1 MAFVLIDF
9 DEKFNDYLTEWME
22 KNSAKYRNADEME
35 EAAPEVYMEWLSTPA
50 QWLDGAC
57 PGTYFD
63 SCSDA
68 AELCGL
74 LVSYLNEDIC
84 VPDVLLERIADLG
97 DDAAVMALLTDE
109 SAPCEARMMAID
121 LLDQMASTAP
131 MVTYLR
137 WQVERNVDDDL
148 LDKSIDALTNMG
160 ESVKG
165 PALVAFRAADSKG
178 KDYLLDVLCNYPGD
192 EEVFQYTLSRFKD
205 SESER
210 ALFAGYL
217 AKLGDD
223 RALEALLDVAESDDV
238 KYIDFIEIRSAIERL
253 GSEAPVRDFSNDPT
267 YKAVKR
273 LQVNP
278 YKGRMQ

>member
-1 MAFVLIDF
+1 MNKLLDF
-9 DEKFNDYLTEWME
+9 DAYFDDYLTLWME
-22 KNSAKYRNADEME
+22 KNASRFRNADEME
-35 EAAPEVYMEWLSTPA
+35 EAAPEAYEEWLSTPA
-50 QWLDGAC
+50 PWLGGKCPGCAWDDCTDGAQLVQLLRE
-57 PGTYFD
+57 YVD
-63 SCSDA
+63 S
-68 AELCGL
+68 
-74 LVSYLNEDIC
+74 DIS
-84 VPDVLLERIADLG
+84 VPDPLLERIADLK
-97 DDAAVMALLTDE
+97 DEAAVMALLTDKA
-109 SAPCEARMMAID
+109 APCEARMMAID
-121 LLDQMASTAP
+121 LLIQMESTAP
-131 MVTYLR
+131 MVDYLR
-137 WQVERNVDDDL
+137 WQVERTEDDDL
-148 LDKSIDALTNMG
+148 LDKSIEALDEMG
-160 ESVKG
+160 ECVKG
-165 PALVAFRAADSKG
+165 PALIAFRAADRKG

>member
-35 EAAPEVYMEWLSTPA
+35 EAAPEVYMEWLATPA

-74 LVSYLNEDIC
+74 LVRYLNEDIC

-97 DDAAVMALLTDE
+97 DDAPVMALLTDE
-109 SAPCEARMMAID
+109 TAPCEARMMAID
-121 LLDQMASTAP
+121 LLEQMESTAP

-148 LDKSIDALTNMG
+148 LDKSIDALCEMG

-165 PALVAFRAADSKG
+165 PALVAFRAADGKG

-192 EEVFQYTLSRFKD
+192 EDVFQYVLRRFK
-205 SESER
+205 ESPTER

-217 AKLGDD
+217 AKLEDD

-253 GSEAPVRDFSNDPT
+253 GSEAPIRDFTNDPT
-267 YKAVKR
+267 YQAVKR
-273 LQVNP
+273 LQVDP
-278 YKGRMQ
+278 FRRKH